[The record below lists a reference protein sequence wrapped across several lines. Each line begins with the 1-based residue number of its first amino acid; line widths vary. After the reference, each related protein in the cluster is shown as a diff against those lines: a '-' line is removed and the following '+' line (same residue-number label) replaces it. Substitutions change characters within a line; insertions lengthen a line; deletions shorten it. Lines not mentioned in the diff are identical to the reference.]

1 MAEGLTPIAL
11 STMER
16 RIIDALRDLPPGQ
29 ARDLLDEI
37 LDQLVTFAQ
46 DPHCA
51 EMQADGVPC
60 TSPSSDCEQCARLK
74 EILAGVRRAFA
85 GT

>member
-1 MAEGLTPIAL
+1 MADRLTPIAL
-11 STMER
+11 STKER

-37 LDQLVTFAQ
+37 LDQVVTFVQ

>member
-1 MAEGLTPIAL
+1 MAEGLTPVAL
-11 STMER
+11 SSRER
-16 RIIDALRDLPPGQ
+16 RIVAALRDLPPGQ

-37 LDQLVTFAQ
+37 LDQLLTFAR

-60 TSPSSDCEQCARLK
+60 ASPSSDCEECARLK
-74 EILAGVRRAFA
+74 EILAGLRRAFA
-85 GT
+85 GA